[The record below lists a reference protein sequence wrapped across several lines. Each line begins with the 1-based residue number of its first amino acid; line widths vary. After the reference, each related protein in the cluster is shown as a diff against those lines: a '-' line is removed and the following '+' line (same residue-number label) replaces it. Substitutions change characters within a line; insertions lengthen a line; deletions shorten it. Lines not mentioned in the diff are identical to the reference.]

1 MRVTLLSSNYYY
13 LYMFGFIF
21 PNWRCISVLSGIPLE
36 YQNWFVTVGIFG
48 ISLCS
53 AEQDQTLRWCQWPMW
68 WPKSCLFALLL
79 VYKHS
84 CSSVQG
90 LPTFVHSFFSTWCNT
105 QTFYVSEKRQ
115 LSVRIQGVLF
125 WVFASSSFFFFAIL
139 SLSEYAHWCCWYQA
153 AVEQC
158 ASWCGLCHICL
169 ACSCLKG
176 LQACQFCCRGHFS
189 NVTSHTL

>member
-13 LYMFGFIF
+13 LYVWFYF
-21 PNWRCISVLSGIPLE
+21 PKLKMHLRPFWDSPWISKLTCHG
-36 YQNWFVTVGIFG
+36 WIFG

-53 AEQDQTLRWCQWPMW
+53 AEQDQTLRWCQWPIW
-68 WPKSCLFALLL
+68 RPKSCLFALLL

-90 LPTFVHSFFSTWCNT
+90 LPTFVHSFFCTWCNT

-125 WVFASSSFFFFAIL
+125 WVFASSFFCHIEFEWICPL
-139 SLSEYAHWCCWYQA
+139 MLLVSSSSGTVCLLMWTVSHMSCLQLSE
-153 AVEQC
+153 
-158 ASWCGLCHICL
+158 
-169 ACSCLKG
+169 
-176 LQACQFCCRGHFS
+176 R
-189 NVTSHTL
+189 TSSMSVLLPWSF

>member
-36 YQNWFVTVGIFG
+36 YQNWLVTVGIFG

-53 AEQDQTLRWCQWPMW
+53 AEQDQTLRWCQWPIW
-68 WPKSCLFALLL
+68 RPKSCLFALLL

-125 WVFASSSFFFFAIL
+125 WVFASSFFCHIEFEWICPL
-139 SLSEYAHWCCWYQA
+139 MLLVSSSSGTVCLLMWTVSHMSCLQLSE
-153 AVEQC
+153 
-158 ASWCGLCHICL
+158 
-169 ACSCLKG
+169 
-176 LQACQFCCRGHFS
+176 R
-189 NVTSHTL
+189 TSSMSVLLPWSF